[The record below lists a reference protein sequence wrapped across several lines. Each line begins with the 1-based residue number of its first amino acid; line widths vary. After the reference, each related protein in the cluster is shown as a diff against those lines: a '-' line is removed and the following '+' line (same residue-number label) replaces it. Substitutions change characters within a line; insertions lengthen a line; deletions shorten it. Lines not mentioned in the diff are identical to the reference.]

1 MATFAFNLPAQGN
14 RPRESPP
21 PISRSAAP
29 ESSILS
35 PVIVYLN
42 GKFLPAHE
50 AHIGVFDRGFL
61 FGDGV
66 YEGVRVFDGTVICP
80 DRHVSRM
87 AAGLAE
93 GRVHWD
99 ARQLPGICL
108 DLCRR
113 NDISDAFMYVQV
125 TRGCPPPGEPVRART
140 MAKQGEP
147 TVFAFATPQPA
158 MDHYQSPPTTT
169 LALVQD
175 RRWDRGHLKSISLL
189 GNVLAAY
196 DAQAQGAQEVA
207 MHRDGLLT
215 EACASNI
222 IISVDG
228 TLATPSLDSAP
239 ILEGAT
245 RARCLALDPNI
256 VERPVGVD
264 ELLRA
269 DEVMLVGTTSIV
281 TSALSVDGKP
291 VGTGKPGPHAQR
303 LLELVMGDCRQQVE
317 AAKDAVAVG

>member
-1 MATFAFNLPAQGN
+1 M
-14 RPRESPP
+14 
-21 PISRSAAP
+21 
-29 ESSILS
+29 
-35 PVIVYLN
+35 IVYLN
-42 GKFLPAHE
+42 GNYLPAAE
-50 AHIGVFDRGFL
+50 ANVSVFDRGFL

-66 YEGVRVFDGTVICP
+66 YEGVRVFDSTVICP
-80 DRHVSRM
+80 DRHVNRM

-99 ARQLPGICL
+99 PRELPGICL
-108 DLCRR
+108 ELCRQ
-113 NDISDAFMYVQV
+113 NGLPNAFMYVQV
-125 TRGCPPPGEPVRART
+125 TRGTPPPGEPVRART
-140 MAKQGEP
+140 MKAQGEP
-147 TVFAFATPQPA
+147 TIFAFATPQPP
-158 MDHYQSPPTTT
+158 MSHYRHPPTTT

-196 DAQAQGAQEVA
+196 EAQAHGAQEVA

-222 IISVDG
+222 IIAVEG
-228 TLATPSLDSAP
+228 QLVTPSLDSAS

-245 RARCLALDPNI
+245 RARCLALDPAI
-256 VERPVGVD
+256 VERPVGVE

-281 TSALSVDGKP
+281 TSALEIDGKP
-291 VGTGKPGPHAQR
+291 VGDGTPGPQAQR
-303 LLELVMGDCRQQVE
+303 LLDLVMDDCRSQVD
-317 AAKDAVAVG
+317 AAKEAVAVG

>member
-1 MATFAFNLPAQGN
+1 M
-14 RPRESPP
+14 
-21 PISRSAAP
+21 
-29 ESSILS
+29 
-35 PVIVYLN
+35 IVYLN
-42 GKFLPAHE
+42 GQFLPAAD
-50 AHIGVFDRGFL
+50 AHVSVFDRGFL

-66 YEGVRVFDGTVICP
+66 YEGVRVFEHTVICP
-80 DRHVSRM
+80 DRHVQRM
-87 AAGLAE
+87 AGGLAE

-99 ARQLPGICL
+99 PRELPGIGL
-108 DLCRR
+108 ELCRR
-113 NDISDAFMYVQV
+113 NDLPNAFMYVQV
-125 TRGCPPPGEPVRART
+125 TRGTPPPGEPVRART
-140 MAKQGEP
+140 MKTQGEP

-158 MDHYQSPPTTT
+158 MSHYSTPPTTT

-222 IISVDG
+222 IISIDG
-228 TLATPSLDSAP
+228 KLATPSLDSAS

-245 RARCLALDPNI
+245 RARCLALDPTI

-269 DEVMLVGTTSIV
+269 DEVLLVGTTSIV
-281 TSALSVDGKP
+281 TSALSIDGKP
-291 VGTGKPGPHAQR
+291 VGNGKSGPQAQR
-303 LLELVMGDCRQQVE
+303 LLDLVMDDCRQQVE
-317 AAKDAVAVG
+317 AAKEAALVG

>member
-1 MATFAFNLPAQGN
+1 
-14 RPRESPP
+14 
-21 PISRSAAP
+21 
-29 ESSILS
+29 
-35 PVIVYLN
+35 VIVYLN
-42 GKFLPAHE
+42 GQYLPAAD
-50 AHIGVFDRGFL
+50 AHVSVFDRGFL

-66 YEGVRVFDGTVICP
+66 YEGVRVFENTVICP
-80 DRHVSRM
+80 DRHVQRM
-87 AAGLAE
+87 AGGLAE

-99 ARQLPGICL
+99 PRKLPGICL
-108 DLCRR
+108 ELCRR
-113 NDISDAFMYVQV
+113 NELANAFMYVQV
-125 TRGCPPPGEPVRART
+125 TRGTPPPGEPVRSRT
-140 MAKQGEP
+140 MKTQGEP
-147 TVFAFATPQPA
+147 TVFAFSTPQPA
-158 MDHYQSPPTTT
+158 MSHYSTPPTTT

-196 DAQAQGAQEVA
+196 EAQGAGAQEVA

-222 IISVDG
+222 IIAVDG
-228 TLATPSLDSAP
+228 QLVTPSLDSAS

-245 RARCLALDPNI
+245 RARCLALDPGI

-281 TSALSVDGKP
+281 TSALSIDGKP
-291 VGTGKPGPHAQR
+291 VGNGKSGPQAQR
-303 LLELVMGDCRQQVE
+303 LLELVMDDCRRQVASARHTAKE
-317 AAKDAVAVG
+317 AALVG

>member
-1 MATFAFNLPAQGN
+1 M
-14 RPRESPP
+14 
-21 PISRSAAP
+21 
-29 ESSILS
+29 SILL

-42 GKFLPAHE
+42 GQYLPAAD
-50 AHIGVFDRGFL
+50 AHVSVFDRGFL

-66 YEGVRVFDGTVICP
+66 YEGVRVFENTVICP
-80 DRHVSRM
+80 DRHVGRM

-99 ARQLPGICL
+99 PRELPEICL
-108 DLCRR
+108 ELCRR
-113 NDISDAFMYVQV
+113 NGQANAFMYVQV
-125 TRGCPPPGEPVRART
+125 TRGTPPPGEPVRART

-158 MDHYQSPPTTT
+158 MDHYREPPTTT

-222 IISVDG
+222 IIAVDG
-228 TLATPSLDSAP
+228 QLVTPSLDSAS

-245 RARCLALDPNI
+245 RARCLALDPGI

-281 TSALSVDGKP
+281 TSALSIDGKP
-291 VGTGKPGPHAQR
+291 VGNGPHAGRPGPQAQR
-303 LLELVMGDCRQQVE
+303 LLDLVMEDCRQQVE
-317 AAKDAVAVG
+317 AVKEALAVG

>member
-1 MATFAFNLPAQGN
+1 M
-14 RPRESPP
+14 
-21 PISRSAAP
+21 
-29 ESSILS
+29 
-35 PVIVYLN
+35 IVYLN
-42 GKFLPAHE
+42 GQYLPA
-50 AHIGVFDRGFL
+50 ADAQISVFDRGFL

-66 YEGVRVFDGTVICP
+66 YEGVRVFENTVICP
-80 DRHVSRM
+80 DRHVQRM
-87 AAGLAE
+87 AGGLAE

-99 ARQLPGICL
+99 PRQLPDICL
-108 DLCRR
+108 ELCRR
-113 NDISDAFMYVQV
+113 NNLPNAFMYVQV
-125 TRGCPPPGEPVRART
+125 TRGAPPPGEPVRART
-140 MAKQGEP
+140 MKTQGQP

-158 MDHYQSPPTTT
+158 MSHYSHPPTTT

-196 DAQAQGAQEVA
+196 EAQAQGAQEVA

-222 IISVDG
+222 IIAVDG
-228 TLATPSLDSAP
+228 HLATPSLDSAS

-256 VERPVGVD
+256 VERHVGVE

-269 DEVMLVGTTSIV
+269 SEVMLVGTTSIV
-281 TSALSVDGKP
+281 TSALSIDGKP
-291 VGTGKPGPHAQR
+291 VGTGKPGPQAQR
-303 LLELVMGDCRQQVE
+303 LLDLVMEDCRNQVANARRTAKE
-317 AAKDAVAVG
+317 ALAVG

>member
-1 MATFAFNLPAQGN
+1 M
-14 RPRESPP
+14 
-21 PISRSAAP
+21 
-29 ESSILS
+29 
-35 PVIVYLN
+35 IVYLN
-42 GKFLPAHE
+42 GKYLPA
-50 AHIGVFDRGFL
+50 ADANVSVFDRGFL

-66 YEGVRVFDGTVICP
+66 YEGVRVFENTVICP
-80 DRHVSRM
+80 DRHVARM

-99 ARQLPGICL
+99 PRELPSICL
-108 DLCRR
+108 ELCRQ
-113 NDISDAFMYVQV
+113 NDLADAFMYVQV
-125 TRGCPPPGEPVRART
+125 TRGTPPPGEPARART
-140 MAKQGEP
+140 MKTQGEP
-147 TVFAFATPQPA
+147 TVFAFATAQPPI
-158 MDHYQSPPTTT
+158 DHYRKPPTTT
-169 LALVQD
+169 LALVED
-175 RRWDRGHLKSISLL
+175 RRWSRGHLKSISLL

-228 TLATPSLDSAP
+228 NLATPSLESAP

-245 RARCLALDPNI
+245 RARCLALSPDI
-256 VERPVGVD
+256 VERPVGVE

-281 TSALSVDGKP
+281 TSAVSIDGKP
-291 VGTGKPGPHAQR
+291 VGDGTPGPHAQR
-303 LLELVMGDCRQQVE
+303 LLDLVMDDCRNQVAQARRTTNE
-317 AAKDAVAVG
+317 AVAVG

>member
-1 MATFAFNLPAQGN
+1 M
-14 RPRESPP
+14 
-21 PISRSAAP
+21 
-29 ESSILS
+29 SILS
-35 PVIVYLN
+35 TVIVYLN
-42 GKFLPAHE
+42 GKYLPDHE
-50 AHIGVFDRGFL
+50 ARVSVFDRGFL

-66 YEGVRVFDGTVICP
+66 YEGVRVFENTVICP

-87 AAGLAE
+87 AGGLAE

-99 ARQLPGICL
+99 ARQLPEICL

-113 NDISDAFMYVQV
+113 NDITNAFMYVQV

-147 TVFAFATPQPA
+147 TVFAFSTPQPA
-158 MDHYQSPPTTT
+158 MSHYRHPPTTT

-228 TLATPSLDSAP
+228 KLATPSLDSAS

-245 RARCLALDPNI
+245 RARCLALDPSI
-256 VERPVGVD
+256 VERPVAVE

-269 DEVMLVGTTSIV
+269 DEVLLVGTTSIV

-303 LLELVMGDCRQQVE
+303 LLDLVMDDCRNQVE
-317 AAKDAVAVG
+317 AAKDAALVG